1 MQFAYPTKVKRHSN
15 EAMLLDWLFH
25 MANRGEFG
33 SHEIQTRAITHFL
46 NIYNK
51 KVTPDTIS
59 RLWRKMREDYKIN
72 KYTSSLFDKG
82 LEVEEVNK
90 PNSRQKYYKVNLV

>member
-1 MQFAYPTKVKRHSN
+1 
-15 EAMLLDWLFH
+15 
-25 MANRGEFG
+25 MANKGEFG

-46 NIYNK
+46 NCFNK

-72 KYTSSLFDKG
+72 KYNSSLFDKG
-82 LEVEEVNK
+82 LEVQEINK